1 MDEARAR
8 TPTSRPR
15 CSVAKAWFSRQR
27 WLTLHANCSRMAG
40 VWDDQLNYVPK
51 EETRVVNG
59 ITEIWLARNVQIVAS
74 GASPK
79 D

>member
-1 MDEARAR
+1 M
-8 TPTSRPR
+8 
-15 CSVAKAWFSRQR
+15 VKAWFSRQR
-27 WLTLHANCSRMAG
+27 WLTLHANCDRMAG

-59 ITEIWLARNVQIVAS
+59 ITEIWLASNVQIVAS

>member
-1 MDEARAR
+1 
-8 TPTSRPR
+8 
-15 CSVAKAWFSRQR
+15 
-27 WLTLHANCSRMAG
+27 MAG

-59 ITEIWLARNVQIVAS
+59 ITEILLARNVQIVAS